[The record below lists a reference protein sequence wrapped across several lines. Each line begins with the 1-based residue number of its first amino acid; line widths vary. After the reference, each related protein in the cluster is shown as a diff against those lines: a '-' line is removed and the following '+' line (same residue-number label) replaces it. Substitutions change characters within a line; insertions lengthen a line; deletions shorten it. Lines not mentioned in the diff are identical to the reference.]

1 MGDSVTES
9 LMEGH
14 LLRTTMN
21 ALEPKLEPQQF
32 VRIQRSTIVNLDRIT
47 ALQPWNRGEQILV
60 LKDGTALTLG
70 RAYRGKLERLLQNT
84 VE

>member
-21 ALEPKLEPQQF
+21 ALEPKLDPQQHTPAAMGD
-32 VRIQRSTIVNLDRIT
+32 RNIQLSILPNPTLDDRE
-47 ALQPWNRGEQILV
+47 P
-60 LKDGTALTLG
+60 
-70 RAYRGKLERLLQNT
+70 
-84 VE
+84 